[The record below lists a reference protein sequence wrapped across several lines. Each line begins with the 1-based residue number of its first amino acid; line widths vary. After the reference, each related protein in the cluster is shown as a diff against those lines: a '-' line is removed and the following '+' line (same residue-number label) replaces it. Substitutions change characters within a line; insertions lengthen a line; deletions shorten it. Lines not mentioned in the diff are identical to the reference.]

1 LVNFEI
7 KKYTYDR
14 WFPIRKVFIFL
25 VDKMNLPI
33 DMTEDEIKTILK
45 SIWREYAPYEQSD
58 FIDKLSLRQTK
69 QLLDLIMTKDSKV
82 QQRKWKDI
90 DKSIMEYGWSIRMLL
105 QKAKMIMINRKEK
118 DDQEGNDQS
127 LRDIEQN
134 FFK

>member
-1 LVNFEI
+1 
-7 KKYTYDR
+7 
-14 WFPIRKVFIFL
+14 
-25 VDKMNLPI
+25 MNLPI